1 MPSVKEVRSLIEH
14 HIISSR
20 SCRCKE
26 RQDMTFAIRRSV
38 RSCSQTIP
46 EALAKIWQAAGSN
59 LRAFSYMVRKLRSI
73 AFQRCI

>member
-26 RQDMTFAIRRSV
+26 RQDMTFTINGEAILKVVVVVVVYFLWTLSA
-38 RSCSQTIP
+38 SLI
-46 EALAKIWQAAGSN
+46 
-59 LRAFSYMVRKLRSI
+59 YMNI
-73 AFQRCI
+73 